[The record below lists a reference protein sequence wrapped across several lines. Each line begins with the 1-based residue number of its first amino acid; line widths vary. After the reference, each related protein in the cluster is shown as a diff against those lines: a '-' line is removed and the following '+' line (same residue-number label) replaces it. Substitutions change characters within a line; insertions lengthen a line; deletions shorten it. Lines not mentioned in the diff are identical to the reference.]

1 METLKEN
8 ENFRVRLVNDE
19 SGDKPYDEGAVPILS
34 REFGDYRGRF
44 EAVNAQ
50 AEDLEGVIT
59 DAYNRLNR
67 DSDVLARYLRIFY
80 GAYSVME
87 DSSSNCAY
95 LAFDTAAWRTE
106 HELTDEYLDAHTEV
120 LDRKTL
126 AQGSLNEVM
135 AWANGEVYGYVL
147 ERRYIRNRAESFK
160 NPVSGEIVRVTVDE
174 SPVWESVD
182 ECYGYFG
189 YDVAK
194 EAGEEAFDAATTE

>member
-8 ENFRVRLVNDE
+8 DNFRVRLVNDE
-19 SGDKPYDEGAVPILS
+19 SGEKPYDEGAVPILS
-34 REFGDYRGRF
+34 REFRDYRGRF

-50 AEDLEGVIT
+50 AEDLEEVIT
-59 DAYNRLNR
+59 DAFNRLNR

-87 DSSSNCAY
+87 DSSDNCAY

-106 HELTDEYLDAHTEV
+106 HELTDEYLDAHTDV

-135 AWANGEVYGYVL
+135 AWANGEVYGYIV
-147 ERRYIRNRAESFK
+147 EKKFQTFTRYIDPVTGLEVRDEDGEEWIESDSCWGF
-160 NPVSGEIVRVTVDE
+160 
-174 SPVWESVD
+174 
-182 ECYGYFG
+182 YG

-194 EAGEEAFDAATTE
+194 EAAEEAFEAATTD